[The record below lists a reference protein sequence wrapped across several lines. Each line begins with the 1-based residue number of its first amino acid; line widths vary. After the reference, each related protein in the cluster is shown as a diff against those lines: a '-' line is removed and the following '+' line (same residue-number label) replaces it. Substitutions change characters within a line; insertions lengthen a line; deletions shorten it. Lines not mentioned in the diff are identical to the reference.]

1 MRVRLGWLLALAL
14 LGGAAVV
21 FGVDRVPRPEFDS
34 GYRPPATSVPFGGS
48 AASEQVNVAALAAAL
63 GLATFLVT
71 RYRSRRALVTLGL
84 GSLVYFGFLRQGCPC
99 PIGSIQNVARA
110 LGDRSVALPFG
121 VAAAFALPL
130 LFALWRGRVFCA
142 AVCPAGAL
150 QDLVLLR
157 PLRVPAGL
165 AAALSLGRHLYLG
178 LAVLLAATGGA
189 FLVCSWDPFIAL
201 FRLSGSALAL
211 GLLGSFVAASTVVAR
226 PYCRFL
232 CPYGVLLG
240 WGARL
245 AGRRAS
251 PCPQECL
258 SCHLCADACPI
269 GALRAPA
276 HEDAPEG
283 RGRAVRR
290 LAWLLALTP
299 VFVLGSA
306 WLGSRLDGALSRLHP
321 TVALAERVAAEDG
334 GVAGGTTLESRTFRA
349 GGRSAADLM
358 AVARELR
365 ARVRL
370 GGWLLGA
377 YLGLVVS
384 AALLRSSRWPRRA
397 SYGPDAGDCLACG
410 RCFSACP
417 QSRVPLPRLQE
428 SSVHV

>member
-1 MRVRLGWLLALAL
+1 
-14 LGGAAVV
+14 
-21 FGVDRVPRPEFDS
+21 VDRVPHPEFDS
-34 GYRPPATSVPFGGS
+34 GYRPPSTSVPFDGS
-48 AASEQVNVAALAAAL
+48 TAGERVNVAVLAAAL
-63 GLATFLVT
+63 GLAAFLVS
-71 RYRSRRALVTLGL
+71 RYRSRRALVVLSL

-110 LGDRSVALPFG
+110 LGDRSAAVPFV
-121 VAAAFALPL
+121 VAATFALPL
-130 LFALWRGRVFCA
+130 LFAVWRGRVFCA

-150 QDLVLLR
+150 QDLVLLH

-189 FLVCSWDPFIAL
+189 FLVCSWDPFVPL
-201 FRLSGSALAL
+201 FRLSGGALGF
-211 GLLGSFVAASTVVAR
+211 GLLGSFLGASTVVAR

-240 WGARL
+240 WCARL
-245 AGRRAS
+245 AGRRAH
-251 PCPQECL
+251 PCPHECL
-258 SCHLCADACPI
+258 TCHLCADACPI

-283 RGRAVRR
+283 RRLAVRR
-290 LAWLLALTP
+290 LAWLLALCP
-299 VFVLGSA
+299 ALVLAGA
-306 WLGSRLDGALSRLHP
+306 WLGSRLDIVLARLHP

-334 GVAGGTTLESRTFRA
+334 GVVSGTTLESRTFRA
-349 GGRSAADLM
+349 GGRATGELM
-358 AVARELR
+358 AAAREVR
-365 ARVRL
+365 IRVRL
-370 GGWLLGA
+370 GGWILGA

-384 AALLRSSRWPRRA
+384 AALLRWSRWPRRA

-417 QSRVPLPRLQE
+417 QSRAPLPRLQE